1 MAVARFLQVSD
12 LHLGRPFGWLPQE
25 RRNERRSDQ
34 RHALE
39 RVVREAI
46 ERGVSA
52 ILIPGDLFDQDG
64 TDADTLAFVLGA
76 FRVAGC
82 PPVLIAPGNHDPYWD
97 ASPNWS
103 ARVLGVRGQS
113 WPEHVHI
120 FRTPEWMPKTIESI
134 PGVRFWGRCFSTSGV
149 SNERPLSS
157 AALGP
162 VRPSDPPLLEVA
174 LFHGSREGQCPPGQK
189 ITAPFSDAEAQAAP
203 FAYMAVGHYHGGAG
217 LQLSADGA
225 RASGVRLAY
234 SGSALALDLGETGR
248 HGALDVRLE
257 YGIGVPDISAEF
269 VELDRRKVFDIT
281 ADVNGA
287 SSAEEVDRRVQKACD
302 QAGVSDT
309 DMAIVRVQGRIAT
322 GVRYS
327 GPGQELRARAFHL
340 RLDLKGVRPDY
351 DLEAFMMRGPRTTEE
366 RFACALLEQLVT
378 EKNPDQRAVLYS
390 AIYYGL
396 DAFRLREVVPA
407 YEEMGAS

>member
-12 LHLGRPFGWLPQE
+12 LHLGRPFGWLPPE

-46 ERGVSA
+46 ERGSSA

-64 TDADTLAFVLGA
+64 SDADTLAFVLSA

-97 ASPNWS
+97 GSPNWS
-103 ARVLGVRGQS
+103 ARVLSVRNQS
-113 WPEHVHI
+113 WPDHVHV
-120 FRTPEWMPKTIESI
+120 FSTPEWTPRTFDSI
-134 PGVRFWGRCFSTSGV
+134 PGVRFWGRCFSTSGI
-149 SNERPLSS
+149 SNERPLSA

-162 VRPSDPPLLEVA
+162 VRPGTPPLIEIGV
-174 LFHGSREGQCPPGQK
+174 FHGSREGQCPPGQK
-189 ITAPFSDAEAQAAP
+189 VTAPFSDAEAQAAP
-203 FAYMAVGHYHGGAG
+203 FHYMAVGHYHGGGG
-217 LQLSADGA
+217 LQLNADSVHG
-225 RASGVRLAY
+225 GGLKLAY
-234 SGSALALDLGETGR
+234 AGSALALDLGETGR

-257 YGIGVPDISAEF
+257 HGIGTPDVTVEF
-269 VELDRRKVFDIT
+269 VALDRRKVLDVT

-287 SSAEEVDRRVQKACD
+287 GSAEEVDRRVQKACD
-302 QAGVSDT
+302 QAGVSES
-309 DMAIVRVQGRIAT
+309 DMATVRLQGRIAT

-327 GPGQELRARAFHL
+327 GPGQELRSRAFHL

-378 EKNPDQRAVLYS
+378 EKDPEQRAVLYS

-407 YEEMGAS
+407 YEEMGA

>member
-1 MAVARFLQVSD
+1 MAVVRFLQVSD
-12 LHLGRPFGWLPQE
+12 LHLGRPFGWLPPE
-25 RRNERRSDQ
+25 RRHERRGDQ

-46 ERGVSA
+46 ERGVAA

-64 TDADTLAFVLGA
+64 SDADTVAFALGA

-82 PPVLIAPGNHDPYWD
+82 PPVLISPGNHDPYWD

-103 ARVLGVRGQS
+103 ARVLNVRGQS
-113 WPEHVHI
+113 WPDHVHI
-120 FRTPEWMPKTIESI
+120 FRTPEWTSKTFDSV
-134 PGVRFWGRCFSTSGV
+134 PGVRFWGRCFSTGGI

-162 VRPSDPPLLEVA
+162 VRPADPPLIEIGV
-174 LFHGSREGQCPPGQK
+174 FHGSREGQCPPQQK
-189 ITAPFSDAEAQAAP
+189 ITAPFSDAEALATPFTYVAA
-203 FAYMAVGHYHGGAG
+203 GHYHGGAG
-217 LQLSADGA
+217 LQLASAGGGA
-225 RASGVRLAY
+225 LKLAY
-234 SGSALALDLGETGR
+234 SGSAVALDLGETGR

-257 YGIGVPDISAEF
+257 HGSGTPTVSAELI
-269 VELDRRKVFDIT
+269 ELDRRKVYDIN
-281 ADVNGA
+281 ADVGGSN
-287 SSAEEVDRRVQKACD
+287 SAEEVDRRVQKACD
-302 QAGVSDT
+302 QAGVSDQ
-309 DMAIVRVQGRIAT
+309 DMALVRLTGRIAT

-327 GPGQELRARAFHL
+327 GPGQELRARAFFL

-378 EKNPDQRAVLYS
+378 EKDPERRALLYS

-396 DAFRLREVVPA
+396 DAFRLREVAPA
-407 YEEMGAS
+407 YEEMSA